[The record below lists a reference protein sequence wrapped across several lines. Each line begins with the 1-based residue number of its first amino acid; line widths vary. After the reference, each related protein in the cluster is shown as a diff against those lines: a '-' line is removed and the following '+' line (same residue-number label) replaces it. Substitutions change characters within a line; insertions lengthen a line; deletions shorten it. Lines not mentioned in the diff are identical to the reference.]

1 MTNSIIRGPF
11 PWFGGKGGH
20 RIREAVLRAL
30 VPHKRYLEAFGG
42 GASIL
47 LAKQPAEV
55 EVYNDVNRGL
65 VNFFRV
71 ISDVDMF
78 GKFMARAAL
87 LPVSRELYEEYARTW
102 PGIHDP
108 LEQAVRWYY
117 IARQSF
123 GGMFGKSFGTGVN
136 STSCGMSS
144 RTAQW
149 ISSFD
154 NLPPV
159 HQRMQRVQIECCDW
173 RDVLKRFSGP
183 DWLAYCDPP
192 YVTGTRKA
200 GGYEHELHDRD
211 HEELV
216 RTLLGYDGAVV
227 LSGYD
232 NALYAPLREAGWE
245 MQTVDVVCC
254 AAGRTRA
261 SGLQGAG
268 HVKEK
273 QRRVECIWRNPEALR
288 RASMKS

>member
-1 MTNSIIRGPF
+1 MTNAIRAPF

-30 VPHKRYLEAFGG
+30 VPHKRYLEPFGG

-71 ISDVDMF
+71 ISDVDLF

-154 NLPPV
+154 NLPLV

-192 YVTGTRKA
+192 YVLGARKA

-216 RTLLGYDGAVV
+216 RTLLTYDGAVV

-288 RASMKS
+288 RSRLKS